1 MLRQPSQTTFFFAS
15 PGARRWLGLLG
26 AGLLAAGPARAQDVF
41 FSQAYANRQ
50 ADNPAWA
57 GIIDDYSA
65 TLSYRDQ
72 FPQLAGA
79 FETVQLA
86 ADWRLPKPGL
96 HHALG
101 LLVSQDRTGAVG
113 YTRFGATAQYAYHTR
128 LTRTLALS
136 GGAQV
141 GYGRQR
147 VGYNNLTFGD
157 QYSADGTYAGATS
170 ESLADFPPVNYLT
183 VGVGGVLYA
192 EQFWVSL
199 SGQHLNRPDLG
210 FSRQAGLPL
219 RLALSGGYKLFLQK
233 PAGYGQAEQHEIS
246 VTPTLGY
253 TRQGGSQ
260 RSEVGAYFTAA
271 PVTVGALYRNLTSP
285 DLGTQHV
292 VAVVAGVAFG
302 DLRVGYSYDVGV
314 SQLASDLGGAHEI
327 TLTLRAFDKLE
338 SAFRRLRRR
347 DYPISPCPNF

>member
-1 MLRQPSQTTFFFAS
+1 MTDFFS
-15 PGARRWLGLLG
+15 LARGRHLTLGSLSVV
-26 AGLLAAGPARAQDVF
+26 LLAAGTARAQDVY

-50 ADNPAWA
+50 ADNPAWI
-57 GIIDDYSA
+57 GIVDDYSA
-65 TLSYRDQ
+65 TLSYRNQ

-101 LLVSQDRTGAVG
+101 LLVSQDRAGTVG

-157 QYSADGTYAGATS
+157 QYSADGSYTGATAENLGS
-170 ESLADFPPVNYLT
+170 FLPVNYLT
-183 VGVGGVLYA
+183 VGVGAVLYA
-192 EQFWVSL
+192 EEFWVSL
-199 SGQHLNRPDLG
+199 AGQHLNRPDLG
-210 FSRQAGLPL
+210 FSQQAGLPL
-219 RLALSGGYKLFLQK
+219 RISVNGGYKLFLQK
-233 PAGYGQAEQHEIS
+233 PAGSGKGEQREIS
-246 VTPTLGY
+246 LTPTLGY

-260 RSEVGAYFTAA
+260 RSEAGAYFLLD
-271 PVTVGALYRNLTSP
+271 PVTVGAIYRNLASP
-285 DLGTQHV
+285 DQGTQHV
-292 VAVVAGVAFG
+292 VALVAGIAYG
-302 DLRVGYSYDVGV
+302 DLRLGYAYDVGV

-338 SAFRRLRRR
+338 SAFRRLKRRN
-347 DYPISPCPNF
+347 YPKAPCPDF

>member
-1 MLRQPSQTTFFFAS
+1 MSMTDFFS
-15 PGARRWLGLLG
+15 LARGRHLTLGSLSVV
-26 AGLLAAGPARAQDVF
+26 LLAAGTARAQDVY

-50 ADNPAWA
+50 ADNPAWI
-57 GIIDDYSA
+57 GIVDDYSA
-65 TLSYRDQ
+65 TLSYRNQ

-101 LLVSQDRTGAVG
+101 LLVSQDRAGTVG

-157 QYSADGTYAGATS
+157 QYSADGSYTGATAENLGS
-170 ESLADFPPVNYLT
+170 FLPVNYLT
-183 VGVGGVLYA
+183 VGVGAVLYA
-192 EQFWVSL
+192 EEFWVSL
-199 SGQHLNRPDLG
+199 AGQHLNRPDLG
-210 FSRQAGLPL
+210 FSQQAGLPL
-219 RLALSGGYKLFLQK
+219 RISVNGGYKLFLQK
-233 PAGYGQAEQHEIS
+233 PAGSGKGEQREIS
-246 VTPTLGY
+246 LTPTLGY

-260 RSEVGAYFTAA
+260 RSEAGAYFLLD
-271 PVTVGALYRNLTSP
+271 PVTVGAIYRNLASP
-285 DLGTQHV
+285 DQGTQHV
-292 VAVVAGVAFG
+292 VALVAGIAYG
-302 DLRVGYSYDVGV
+302 DLRLGYAYDVGV

-338 SAFRRLRRR
+338 SAFRRLKRRN
-347 DYPISPCPNF
+347 YPKAPCPDF

>member
-1 MLRQPSQTTFFFAS
+1 MPHAARSFFL
-15 PGARRWLGLLG
+15 PLGL
-26 AGLLAAGPARAQDVF
+26 ALLTGSAAQAQDVY

-57 GIIDDYSA
+57 GIVDDYSA
-65 TLSYRDQ
+65 TLGYRNQ

-101 LLVSQDRTGAVG
+101 LLVSQDRAGGVG
-113 YTRFGATAQYAYHTR
+113 YTRFSAAAQYAYHTR

-147 VGYNNLTFGD
+147 VGYDNFTFGD
-157 QYSADGTYAGATS
+157 QYSADGSYTGATA
-170 ESLADFPPVNYLT
+170 ESLAGFPPINYFT

-192 EQFWVSL
+192 EEFWVSL

-210 FSRQAGLPL
+210 FRQQAGLPL
-219 RLALSGGYKLFLQK
+219 RISVTGGYKLFLQK
-233 PAGYGQAEQHEIS
+233 PVGAGKGEQREIS
-246 VTPTLGY
+246 LTPTLSY
-253 TRQGGSQ
+253 SRQGGSQ
-260 RSEVGAYFTAA
+260 RSEAGAYFLAD
-271 PVTVGALYRNLTSP
+271 PVTVGAIYRNLASP

-292 VAVVAGVAFG
+292 VALVAGVAFG
-302 DLRVGYSYDVGV
+302 DLRVGYAYDVGV
-314 SQLASDLGGAHEI
+314 SPLASALGGAHEI

-338 SAFRRLRRR
+338 SAFRRLKRRN
-347 DYPISPCPNF
+347 YPKAPCPDF